1 MKPTSERRVIKDNKV
16 FVKVE
21 LQRIAQVFR
30 VNRPRETVMD
40 TSYRSRFNMWRGLLD
55 DMCIELQAMNPRFD
69 EARFRAACKK
79 GQQDVC

>member
-1 MKPTSERRVIKDNKV
+1 MTRKD
-16 FVKVE
+16 FE
-21 LQRIAQVFR
+21 RIAQVFR
-30 VNRPRETVMD
+30 VNNQPHSSRGD
-40 TSYRSRFNMWRGLLD
+40 SYADATLWQDLLD